1 MAVLAEQDSGS
12 AARILGAAR
21 ELVLRRGVKGL
32 TVAEIAER
40 AHVAKGTIYLHWST
54 REDLLVGLFGRDF
67 LAALDSL
74 SELLTA
80 DAEAA
85 RPSRLLPL
93 LVRSTVEHPF
103 IRALQIEDD
112 DLLGVLTQHP
122 RSADLLENLGPAALV
137 GIALPVW
144 RRHKLARTDWTFDDQ
159 AYALQALFL
168 GFLNTAA
175 GGRVLASV
183 SVTEPARVV
192 AAATTALLGPE
203 EPGPGDVQAT
213 ADAALA
219 EIETRRTALL
229 DSIGKHPEN

>member
-67 LAALDSL
+67 LASLDHL
-74 SELLTA
+74 GAELTA
-80 DAEAA
+80 DPEVA
-85 RPSRLLPL
+85 RPSRLLPML
-93 LVRSTVEHPF
+93 IRSTVDHPF

-112 DLLGVLTQHP
+112 DLLGALTQHP
-122 RSADLLENLGPAALV
+122 RSASLLENLGPAALMRV
-137 GIALPVW
+137 ALPVW
-144 RRHKLARTDWTFDDQ
+144 RKHHLVRTDWSFDDQ
-159 AYALQALFL
+159 AYALQALIR
-168 GFLNTAA
+168 GFLTISVEQQ
-175 GGRVLASV
+175 VLAHISV
-183 SVTEPARVV
+183 DDPARVI
-192 AAATTALLGPE
+192 AAAVTALLGPE
-203 EPGPGDVQAT
+203 EPGPGDVRAT

-219 EIETRRTALL
+219 ELATRREALL
-229 DSIGKHPEN
+229 ESIGK